1 MKVGNKGFL
10 LSHLALIAVAVFYG
24 VNYFTLKA
32 VFNEGFNNFE
42 ILGIRCVIAVLFFV
56 GFHALKIKEK
66 VKSRKDYLRLAVCGL
81 FGVSINQTF
90 FLWGLSETSPLNSA
104 VLMITVPIF
113 VFLLAWAMKQE
124 KITLQ
129 KLVGLVVS
137 AGGAVGL
144 TLAGAGAAG
153 DTESSILG
161 DLLIAVNA
169 CSYGLYLVLVRP
181 LILRYN
187 AFTITKWI
195 FVFGSI
201 PNIIVSLFFF
211 SPSHFVGISNSA
223 IFGIAFLILGAT
235 IGAYFLNA
243 WAMKVVPSS
252 SVGIYIY
259 VQPVFVALLSALLAQ
274 GGLSLLKV
282 QFILLIFVGVFL
294 VTTRMHL
301 LGKKKRVV

>member
-1 MKVGNKGFL
+1 MKISNKGFL
-10 LSHLALIAVAVFYG
+10 LSHLALITVAVFYG

-42 ILGIRCVIAVLFFV
+42 ILGIRCAIAVVFFV

-66 VKSRKDYLRLAVCGL
+66 IKSRKDYLRLAICGL
-81 FGVSINQTF
+81 FGVSMNQTF
-90 FLWGLSETSPLNSA
+90 FLWGLSETSPLNAS

-113 VFLLAWAMKQE
+113 VFLLAWALKQE
-124 KITLQ
+124 SITLQ
-129 KLVGLVVS
+129 KLIGLVVS

-144 TLAGAGAAG
+144 TLVGASSAA
-153 DTESSILG
+153 DTESSVLG
-161 DLLIAVNA
+161 DLLITLNA

-195 FVFGSI
+195 FIFGSI
-201 PNIIVSLFFF
+201 PNITVSLFFF
-211 SPSHFVGISNSA
+211 SPTHFVGISESA
-223 IFGIAFLILGAT
+223 IFGIVFLILAAT

-243 WAMKVVPSS
+243 WAMKALPSS

-259 VQPVFVALLSALLAQ
+259 VQPVFVALLSALLAH
-274 GGLSLLKV
+274 GGLTLLKV
-282 QFILLIFVGVFL
+282 QFILLIFAGVFL